1 MLTMPVA
8 TFSAVVGSKSGSAND
23 NSAAGDPVTHSVP

>member
-8 TFSAVVGSKSGSAND
+8 TLSAVVDSKSRSAND
-23 NSAAGDPVTHSVP
+23 NSAGGEPETHSVP